1 MPCPGSTLPSGV
13 REVRDAADGAPGSVP
28 RDTIRLVNGAD
39 LAGKHCVPCRGGV
52 PPLPEAEA
60 RELLAGAPG
69 WQLEENGTRLT
80 RRFEFEDFRNA
91 IEFVNRV
98 ADIAEEE
105 GHHPDIAIHWN
116 KVDLVLWT
124 HKIGGLHENDF
135 ILAAKVA
142 RLLEAPARVEA
153 G

>member
-1 MPCPGSTLPSGV
+1 MSTES
-13 REVRDAADGAPGSVP
+13 
-28 RDTIRLVNGAD
+28 
-39 LAGKHCVPCRGGV
+39 LASKHCVPCRGGI
-52 PPLPEAEA
+52 PPLSEEEA
-60 RELLAGAPG
+60 RKLLANASG
-69 WQLEENGTRLT
+69 WRLEEGGTRLT
-80 RRFEFEDFRNA
+80 RRFELEDFKKA

-98 ADIAEEE
+98 AEIAEEE

-135 ILAAKVA
+135 ILAAKVN
-142 RLLEAPARVEA
+142 RLLEEPPVSRGGTA

>member
-1 MPCPGSTLPSGV
+1 MSPES
-13 REVRDAADGAPGSVP
+13 
-28 RDTIRLVNGAD
+28 
-39 LAGKHCVPCRGGV
+39 LASKHCVPCRGGI
-52 PPLPEAEA
+52 PPLAEEEA
-60 RELLAGAPG
+60 RRLLAGAAG
-69 WQLEENGTRLT
+69 WRLEENGTRLA
-80 RRFEFEDFRNA
+80 RRFEFGDFKKA

-135 ILAAKVA
+135 ILAAKVN
-142 RLLEAPARVEA
+142 RLLEEAPGTAI